1 MEKDPVCKRYQYRG
15 KTVRK
20 QQAPPIN
27 RWTNRSLNYMY
38 TNKGTAGTKLPQ
50 GIHRANLPQ
59 CDKKGRY
66 KDYSHQAKTEAKAK
80 KILSK
85 SNEW

>member
-20 QQAPPIN
+20 QEAPPVN

-38 TNKGTAGTKLPQ
+38 TNKGAAGTKLPQ

-66 KDYSHQAKTEAKAK
+66 KGLFTPSENGSESEKDFIQ
-80 KILSK
+80 I
-85 SNEW
+85 